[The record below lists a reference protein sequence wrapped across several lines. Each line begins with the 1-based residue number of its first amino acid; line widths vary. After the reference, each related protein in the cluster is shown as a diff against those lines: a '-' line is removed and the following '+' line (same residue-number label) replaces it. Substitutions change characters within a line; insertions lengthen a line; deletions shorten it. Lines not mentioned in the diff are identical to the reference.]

1 MELIRGLSSLRP
13 RHQGSVV
20 TIGTFDGIH
29 PGHRALIDSLLA
41 HGRRLGR
48 PAMML
53 TFEPMPREYLAAA
66 NPPARLTS
74 WRERWRVLQRTG
86 LEPRAAAEVRREA
99 ADASPARRSRGCWRT
114 QLKAGAVVIGHDFR
128 FGRNG
133 EATAPMLVEA
143 GRRLGFEVDVVEP
156 VLVDGERVSSSDIR
170 VALSQRRPGA
180 GGTPARPAV
189 FDDRARGARP
199 AAGAQPGVPH
209 GEPAARPQAHAAAG
223 NLRGARARHR
233 RAAEC
238 ARRCEPRH
246 AADGGRHRA
255 AARGACVRLQ
265 RRPVRPRDR
274 SGVRVEAARR
284 AALREPRRA
293 GSADESRMPRRRAQC
308 SRRKAKSRMSVADV
322 QAHDQPARRP
332 TSR

>member
-86 LEPRAAAEVRREA
+86 LNTVLQLRFDEKLRCVTGEA
-99 ADASPARRSRGCWRT
+99 FTQLLAD

-133 EATAPMLVEA
+133 EATAPMLSEA
-143 GRRLGFEVDVVEP
+143 GRRLGFDVAVVEP
-156 VLVDGERVSSSDIR
+156 VLIDGQRVSSSEI
-170 VALSQRRPGA
+170 
-180 GGTPARPAV
+180 
-189 FDDRARGARP
+189 
-199 AAGAQPGVPH
+199 
-209 GEPAARPQAHAAAG
+209 
-223 NLRGARARHR
+223 
-233 RAAEC
+233 
-238 ARRCEPRH
+238 
-246 AADGGRHRA
+246 
-255 AARGACVRLQ
+255 
-265 RRPVRPRDR
+265 
-274 SGVRVEAARR
+274 R
-284 AALREPRRA
+284 AALAA
-293 GSADESRMPRRRAQC
+293 GDLKKAERLLGRPYSMVGRVVLGQQLGRNLGFPTANLRLG
-308 SRRKAKSRMSVADV
+308 RKRTPLQGIFAVRVHGVDGLPNAPGVASLGT
-322 QAHDQPARRP
+322 RP
-332 TSR
+332 TVGGTVPLLEAHVFDYSGNLYGREIEVEFVSKLREEECFANLDELVAQMNVDAAQARAALVEP

>member
-86 LEPRAAAEVRREA
+86 LSYVLQLRFDEKLRCVTGEGFTKLLANE
-99 ADASPARRSRGCWRT
+99 
-114 QLKAGAVVIGHDFR
+114 LKAAAVVIGHDFK

-133 EATAPMLVEA
+133 EASAPMLREA
-143 GRRLGFEVDVVEP
+143 GARHGFEVDVVDP
-156 VLVDGERVSSSDIR
+156 VLIDGERVSSSAI
-170 VALSQRRPGA
+170 
-180 GGTPARPAV
+180 
-189 FDDRARGARP
+189 
-199 AAGAQPGVPH
+199 
-209 GEPAARPQAHAAAG
+209 
-223 NLRGARARHR
+223 
-233 RAAEC
+233 
-238 ARRCEPRH
+238 
-246 AADGGRHRA
+246 
-255 AARGACVRLQ
+255 
-265 RRPVRPRDR
+265 
-274 SGVRVEAARR
+274 R
-284 AALREPRRA
+284 AALAAGDLKRA
-293 GSADESRMPRRRAQC
+293 ERLLGRPYSMVGRVVLGQQLGRDLGFPTANLRLG
-308 SRRKAKSRMSVADV
+308 RKRTPLQGIFAVRVHGIDGLPNAPGVASLGT
-322 QAHDQPARRP
+322 RP
-332 TSR
+332 TVGGTVPLLEAHVFDYSGDLYGREIEVEFVSKLREELCFASLDELVVQMNEDAAQARALLEA

>member
-1 MELIRGLSSLRP
+1 M
-13 RHQGSVV
+13 

-86 LEPRAAAEVRREA
+86 LSTVLQLKFDQKLRCVSGEA
-99 ADASPARRSRGCWRT
+99 FTQLLAD
-114 QLKAGAVVIGHDFR
+114 QLKARAVVIGHDFK

-133 EATAPMLVEA
+133 EASAPMLGEA
-143 GRRLGFEVDVVEP
+143 GRRLGFEVAVVEP
-156 VLVDGERVSSSDIR
+156 RAHRRRAGEQQRHSR
-170 VALSQRRPGA
+170 RARRRRPEDRRTRLLG
-180 GGTPARPAV
+180 RPYSMV
-189 FDDRARGARP
+189 GRVVRGQQLGRDLGFPTA
-199 AAGAQPGVPH
+199 
-209 GEPAARPQAHAAAG
+209 
-223 NLRGARARHR
+223 NLRLGRKRTPLQGIFAVRVHGIDGLAQCPR
-233 RAAEC
+233 R
-238 ARRCEPRH
+238 REPRH
-246 AADGGRHRA
+246 ATHGGRHGA
-255 AARGACVRLQ
+255 AARGARVRLQ

-284 AALREPRRA
+284 SAVSRA
-293 GSADESRMPRRRAQC
+293 S
-308 SRRKAKSRMSVADV
+308 
-322 QAHDQPARRP
+322 
-332 TSR
+332 TSW

>member
-74 WRERWRVLQRTG
+74 WRERWRALQRTG
-86 LEPRAAAEVRREA
+86 LSYVLQLPFGEKLRCVSGEA
-99 ADASPARRSRGCWRT
+99 FAKLLA
-114 QLKAGAVVIGHDFR
+114 QELKAAAVVIGHDFR

-133 EATAPMLVEA
+133 EATAPILCEA

-156 VLVDGERVSSSDIR
+156 VLIDGQRVSSSEIR
-170 VALSQRRPGA
+170 VALAAGDLRRAEQLLGRPYSMVGRVVLGQQLGRSLGFPTANLRLGRKRTPLQGIFAVRVHGIEGRPNAPGVA
-180 GGTPARPAV
+180 SLGTRPTVGGTVPLLEAHV
-189 FDDRARGARP
+189 FDYSGDLYGREIEVEFVSKLREELCFANLDELVVQMNIDAAQARGI
-199 AAGAQPGVPH
+199 
-209 GEPAARPQAHAAAG
+209 
-223 NLRGARARHR
+223 L
-233 RAAEC
+233 
-238 ARRCEPRH
+238 
-246 AADGGRHRA
+246 
-255 AARGACVRLQ
+255 
-265 RRPVRPRDR
+265 
-274 SGVRVEAARR
+274 EA
-284 AALREPRRA
+284 
-293 GSADESRMPRRRAQC
+293 
-308 SRRKAKSRMSVADV
+308 
-322 QAHDQPARRP
+322 
-332 TSR
+332 

>member
-41 HGRRLGR
+41 YGRRLGR

-86 LEPRAAAEVRREA
+86 LSYVLQLKFDEKLRGVTGNAFTQLLANELEA
-99 ADASPARRSRGCWRT
+99 A
-114 QLKAGAVVIGHDFR
+114 AVVIGHDFK

-133 EATAPMLVEA
+133 EASAPMLQEA

-156 VLVDGERVSSSDIR
+156 VLIDGMRVSSSAI
-170 VALSQRRPGA
+170 
-180 GGTPARPAV
+180 
-189 FDDRARGARP
+189 
-199 AAGAQPGVPH
+199 
-209 GEPAARPQAHAAAG
+209 
-223 NLRGARARHR
+223 
-233 RAAEC
+233 
-238 ARRCEPRH
+238 
-246 AADGGRHRA
+246 
-255 AARGACVRLQ
+255 
-265 RRPVRPRDR
+265 
-274 SGVRVEAARR
+274 R
-284 AALREPRRA
+284 AALAA
-293 GSADESRMPRRRAQC
+293 GDFIEAERL
-308 SRRKAKSRMSVADV
+308 
-322 QAHDQPARRP
+322 
-332 TSR
+332 

>member
-86 LEPRAAAEVRREA
+86 LDYVLQLKFDQKLRCVTGEMFTHLLADEV
-99 ADASPARRSRGCWRT
+99 
-114 QLKAGAVVIGHDFR
+114 KAGAVVIGHDFR
-128 FGRNG
+128 FGRDG
-133 EATAPMLVEA
+133 GATAPMLCEA

-156 VLVDGERVSSSDIR
+156 VLVDGERVSSSAIR
-170 VALSQRRPGA
+170 VALSSGDLKQAERLLGRPYSMVGRVVRGQQLGRDLGFPTA
-180 GGTPARPAV
+180 NLRLGRKRTPLQGIFAVRVHGIEGRPNAPGVASLGTRPTVGGTVPLLEAHV
-189 FDDRARGARP
+189 FDYSGDLYGREIEVEFVSKLREELHFASLDELVVQMNQD
-199 AAGAQPGVPH
+199 AAQ
-209 GEPAARPQAHAAAG
+209 
-223 NLRGARARHR
+223 ARA
-233 RAAEC
+233 
-238 ARRCEPRH
+238 
-246 AADGGRHRA
+246 
-255 AARGACVRLQ
+255 LL
-265 RRPVRPRDR
+265 
-274 SGVRVEAARR
+274 EA
-284 AALREPRRA
+284 
-293 GSADESRMPRRRAQC
+293 
-308 SRRKAKSRMSVADV
+308 
-322 QAHDQPARRP
+322 
-332 TSR
+332 

>member
-86 LEPRAAAEVRREA
+86 LSTVLQLKFDEKLRCVSGEA
-99 ADASPARRSRGCWRT
+99 FTRLLAD
-114 QLKAGAVVIGHDFR
+114 QLKAGAVVIGHDFK

-133 EATAPMLVEA
+133 EASAPMLCEA
-143 GRRLGFEVDVVEP
+143 GRRLGFEVHIVEP
-156 VLVDGERVSSSDIR
+156 VLVNGERVSSSAI
-170 VALSQRRPGA
+170 
-180 GGTPARPAV
+180 
-189 FDDRARGARP
+189 
-199 AAGAQPGVPH
+199 
-209 GEPAARPQAHAAAG
+209 
-223 NLRGARARHR
+223 
-233 RAAEC
+233 
-238 ARRCEPRH
+238 
-246 AADGGRHRA
+246 
-255 AARGACVRLQ
+255 
-265 RRPVRPRDR
+265 
-274 SGVRVEAARR
+274 R
-284 AALREPRRA
+284 AALAA
-293 GSADESRMPRRRAQC
+293 GDLKHAERLLGRPYSMVGRVVLGQQLGRDLGFPTANLRLG
-308 SRRKAKSRMSVADV
+308 RKRTPLQGIFAVRVHGIEALPNAPGVASLGT
-322 QAHDQPARRP
+322 RP
-332 TSR
+332 TVGGTVPLLEAHVFDYSGDLYGREIEVEFVSKLREEECFASLDALVVQMNEDAAQARAVLGVC

>member
-74 WRERWRVLQRTG
+74 WRERWRALQRTG
-86 LEPRAAAEVRREA
+86 LSYVLQLRFGEKLRNVTGEGFANLLAQE
-99 ADASPARRSRGCWRT
+99 
-114 QLKAGAVVIGHDFR
+114 LKAAAVVIGHDFR

-133 EATAPMLVEA
+133 EATAPILCEA

-156 VLVDGERVSSSDIR
+156 VLIDGKRVSSSEI
-170 VALSQRRPGA
+170 
-180 GGTPARPAV
+180 
-189 FDDRARGARP
+189 
-199 AAGAQPGVPH
+199 
-209 GEPAARPQAHAAAG
+209 
-223 NLRGARARHR
+223 
-233 RAAEC
+233 
-238 ARRCEPRH
+238 
-246 AADGGRHRA
+246 
-255 AARGACVRLQ
+255 
-265 RRPVRPRDR
+265 
-274 SGVRVEAARR
+274 R
-284 AALREPRRA
+284 AALAAGDLRRA
-293 GSADESRMPRRRAQC
+293 EQLLGRPYSMVGRVVLGQQLGRDLGFPTANLRLG
-308 SRRKAKSRMSVADV
+308 RKRTPLQGIFAVRVHGIEGLPDAPGVASLGT
-322 QAHDQPARRP
+322 RP
-332 TSR
+332 TVGGTVPLLEAHVFDYSGDLYGREIEVEFVSKLREELCFASLDELVVQMNIDAAQARSILEA

>member
-41 HGRRLGR
+41 HGRRLDR

-86 LEPRAAAEVRREA
+86 LDYVLQLRFDEKLRCVSGEA
-99 ADASPARRSRGCWRT
+99 FTHLLADE
-114 QLKAGAVVIGHDFR
+114 LKAAAVVIGHDFK

-133 EATAPMLVEA
+133 EASAPMLCEA

-156 VLVDGERVSSSDIR
+156 VLIDGERVSSSAI
-170 VALSQRRPGA
+170 
-180 GGTPARPAV
+180 
-189 FDDRARGARP
+189 
-199 AAGAQPGVPH
+199 
-209 GEPAARPQAHAAAG
+209 
-223 NLRGARARHR
+223 
-233 RAAEC
+233 
-238 ARRCEPRH
+238 
-246 AADGGRHRA
+246 
-255 AARGACVRLQ
+255 
-265 RRPVRPRDR
+265 
-274 SGVRVEAARR
+274 R
-284 AALREPRRA
+284 AALAAGDLKRA
-293 GSADESRMPRRRAQC
+293 ERLLGRPYSMIGRVVLGQQLGRDLGFPTANLRLG
-308 SRRKAKSRMSVADV
+308 RKRTPLHGIFAVRVQGIEGRPNAPGVASLGT
-322 QAHDQPARRP
+322 RP
-332 TSR
+332 TVGGTVPLLEAHVFDYSGDLYGREIEVEFVAKLREEECFASLDELVVQMHEDAAQARALLEA